1 MLSKLKGKFS
11 SIINP
16 IALIIVRI
24 GLSPNHITLVGLL
37 LSLLSA
43 FFFYL
48 NNLIFGGILI
58 LLTGFFDALDGVVAR
73 LSNRVTK
80 WGGILDSSI
89 DRYSEMI
96 ILSGVIIGNLCDLL
110 WGLLS
115 IMGSFMVSYTR
126 ARGEV
131 EGIKLS
137 SIGLMERAERMLLL
151 AIFSIIEQ
159 LWLGIILLAVFSN
172 ATAIHRLLYIRSFLK
187 KIEGSSQ

>member
-1 MLSKLKGKFS
+1 MLSKLKERIS
-11 SIINP
+11 SMVNP
-16 IALIIVRI
+16 IALLLIKI
-24 GLSPNHITLVGLL
+24 GLSPNHITLIGLL
-37 LSLLSA
+37 LSILSA
-43 FFFYL
+43 LFFYL
-48 NNLIFGGILI
+48 NSLIFGGILI
-58 LLTGFFDALDGVVAR
+58 LLAGFFDALDGIVAR

-96 ILSGVIIGNLCDLL
+96 IISGIIIGNLCDIL

-126 ARGEV
+126 ARGEA

-151 AIFSIIEQ
+151 AIFSIIGHP
-159 LWLGIILLAVFSN
+159 WIGIILLAILSN
-172 ATAIHRLLYIRSFLK
+172 ITAIHRLLYIRSFLK
-187 KIEGSSQ
+187 KIERPSQ